1 MKEIPEDILNDVE
14 KITNEVLKYKNIN
27 NLSWTGVFK
36 EILKNLNMNN
46 RKNKD
51 LLLTNVITMI
61 TSLGYDIEPI
71 PFELKKY

>member
-14 KITNEVLKYKNIN
+14 KITDEVIKYNNKD

-36 EILKNLNMNN
+36 EVLKNLNMNN
-46 RKNKD
+46 RKDKD
-51 LLLTNVITMI
+51 ILLTNVVTMI